1 MPTNSNESPISSSTT
16 TEVVPLM
23 NTSISNTTTILTTT
37 NSGSSL
43 SSLSSSNHMQTPTPT
58 QSNSPLQSTSKQL
71 NKLRRF
77 LSTLYY
83 FGSDIS
89 NEIGERVRALML
101 AVINNALSVE
111 EFHGKI
117 QLTTSFPLRP
127 FALPFLKST
136 LPLLQK
142 DLLQLA
148 RQSKQTTSQY
158 LAQHEEFILLPRDI
172 IERST
177 SPSISNSKEQIH
189 DSTKR
194 KLTDDTHEL
203 DERSRT
209 TKRSSASLNNNNNNN
224 HHRSLVSSTITNN
237 IVSSTSTRRD
247 TREKERAFTTYL
259 REYGSDTQ
267 DNSSKNTDDDWRNAE
282 NMLNCILEMVT
293 KAKRVLFMLQQKD
306 THLHRLAETNDLE
319 WRRRHADILTQTEDR
334 IAEVRR
340 KAEEAVLEIKRQSI
354 IDLQKAVS
362 QTEQKSNEILLRER
376 EQYQR
381 LNQEL
386 KVQTFEEA
394 YALLNRQEDGPEQ
407 CWHCGRRAIE
417 TCSACN
423 IARYC
428 GQYCQHRDWDLH
440 QKLCGPDLKRKIN
453 DNPQLHRSSFSK
465 LDFNISLNPQTA
477 TSLNH
482 ITRINSDTTE
492 DTPYLS
498 VSSPTIIE
506 ATTIGNPI
514 GNNNNNN
521 NNKSD
526 LEKEEI
532 TTVKIEHV

>member
-16 TEVVPLM
+16 TVVVPSM
-23 NTSISNTTTILTTT
+23 NTSISNTTTLITTS

-43 SSLSSSNHMQTPTPT
+43 SSSNHIQTSTPI
-58 QSNSPLQSTSKQL
+58 QSNSPLQSTSRQL
-71 NKLRRF
+71 NKLKRF

-89 NEIGERVRALML
+89 NEIGERVRALIL
-101 AVINNALSVE
+101 ALINNALSVE
-111 EFHGKI
+111 EFHGKV
-117 QLTTSFPLRP
+117 QFTTSFPLRP

-142 DLLQLA
+142 DLSQLA
-148 RQSKQTTSQY
+148 RQSKQSTSQY
-158 LAQHEEFILLPRDI
+158 LAQHEEFILLPRDM

-177 SPSISNSKEQIH
+177 SPSISNSKEQIN
-189 DSTKR
+189 DSIKR

-203 DERSRT
+203 DERSYT
-209 TKRSSASLNNNNNNN
+209 TKRSSASLNNN
-224 HHRSLVSSTITNN
+224 HRSLVPSTITNN
-237 IVSSTSTRRD
+237 IISSTSIRRD
-247 TREKERAFTTYL
+247 TREKERAFTAYL
-259 REYGSDTQ
+259 REYGSDAK
-267 DNSSKNTDDDWRNAE
+267 DNSSKNTEDDWRNAE

-306 THLHRLAETNDLE
+306 NHLRRLVETNDLE
-319 WRRRHADILTQTEDR
+319 WRRRHTDILTQTEDR
-334 IAEVRR
+334 IVEVRR

-386 KVQTFEEA
+386 KAQTFEEA

-417 TCSACN
+417 TCSGCN

-440 QKLCGPDLKRKIN
+440 QKLCGPDLKRKFH
-453 DNPQLHRSSFSK
+453 DNPQLYRNSFSK
-465 LDFNISLNPQTA
+465 HDLNISLNHQTE
-477 TSLNH
+477 TSINN
-482 ITRINSDTTE
+482 ITRIINDTTE

-498 VSSPTIIE
+498 VSSPTITE
-506 ATTIGNPI
+506 AITIGNSTI
-514 GNNNNNN
+514 

-526 LEKEEI
+526 IEKEEI
-532 TTVKIEHV
+532 TTVKTEHI

>member
-16 TEVVPLM
+16 TVVAPSM
-23 NTSISNTTTILTTT
+23 NTPISNTTTIITTS

-43 SSLSSSNHMQTPTPT
+43 SSSNHIQTVTPT
-58 QSNSPLQSTSKQL
+58 QANSPLQSISRQL
-71 NKLRRF
+71 NKLKRF

-89 NEIGERVRALML
+89 NEIGERVRALIL
-101 AVINNALSVE
+101 ALINNALSVE
-111 EFHGKI
+111 EFHGKV

-127 FALPFLKST
+127 YALPFLKST

-142 DLLQLA
+142 DLSQLA
-148 RQSKQTTSQY
+148 RQSKQSTSQY
-158 LAQHEEFILLPRDI
+158 LAQHEEFILLPRDL

-189 DSTKR
+189 DNAKR
-194 KLTDDTHEL
+194 KLTDDTHER
-203 DERSRT
+203 DERSYT

-224 HHRSLVSSTITNN
+224 NNNHHNRSLVSSTITNN
-237 IVSSTSTRRD
+237 IISSTSIRHD
-247 TREKERAFTTYL
+247 TREKERAFTSYL
-259 REYGSDTQ
+259 REYGSDIK
-267 DNSSKNTDDDWRNAE
+267 DNSDKNTEDDWRNAE

-306 THLHRLAETNDLE
+306 THFRHLVETNDLE
-319 WRRRHADILTQTEDR
+319 WRRRQADILTQTEDR
-334 IAEVRR
+334 IVEVRR

-354 IDLQKAVS
+354 IDLQKTVS

-394 YALLNRQEDGPEQ
+394 YALLNRQEDGLEQ

-417 TCSACN
+417 TCSGCN

-440 QKLCGPDLKRKIN
+440 QKLCGPDLKRKLN

-465 LDFNISLNPQTA
+465 LDLNISPNRQTE
-477 TSLNH
+477 TSLNN
-482 ITRINSDTTE
+482 ITRITNDTIG
-492 DTPYLS
+492 DTPYLV
-498 VSSPTIIE
+498 VSSPIIIE
-506 ATTIGNPI
+506 ATAIGNPT
-514 GNNNNNN
+514 GYNTL
-521 NNKSD
+521 KSD
-526 LEKEEI
+526 IEKEEI
-532 TTVKIEHV
+532 TTVKTEHV